1 MPITIANEYALS
13 LTECA
18 QDTPSARACLHR
30 NEDKIEDFSKWSQ
43 NMVRFV
49 RSILEEAESTELDE

>member
-1 MPITIANEYALS
+1 MDYALS

-18 QDTPSARACLHR
+18 LDTPSARSCLQR
-30 NEDKIEDFSKWSQ
+30 NEDKIDDFTKWSQ

-49 RSILEEAESTELDE
+49 KSILEEAESKQQQQQEEESK